1 MATGLFNTARTGANL
16 RSRKR
21 RGSGDAI
28 EIFAEALANTDS
40 VTRASSAAGIS
51 TTHGHR
57 LLARIKAGLGWQAR

>member
-28 EIFAEALANTDS
+28 ERFAEALAETGS
-40 VTRASSAAGIS
+40 VTQASGVIGVS
-51 TTHGHR
+51 TSHGQR
-57 LLARIKAGLGWQAR
+57 LLAQIRAGLGPQAR